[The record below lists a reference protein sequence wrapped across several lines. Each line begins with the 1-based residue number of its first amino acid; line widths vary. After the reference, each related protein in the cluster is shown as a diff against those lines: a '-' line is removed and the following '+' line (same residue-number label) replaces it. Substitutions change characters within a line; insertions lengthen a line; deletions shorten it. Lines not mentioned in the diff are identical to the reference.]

1 MIVLKGSIMLQE
13 AELLNR
19 LCRSTVYQDFQR
31 SFCEVTQFPLRLS
44 PPENPRLAGNDQV
57 DGQQFSS
64 ATDVPVRLGDKI
76 IGLLQLGRPALEAR
90 VEHFKTSGKPIRY
103 AREGDFDRIPN
114 AYIDSAGSRSRYG
127 SMVRLLELFANQ
139 LAFFANEILIQQAER
154 EPYRVRMARAYI
166 SNRQTED
173 FSLSDVAR
181 AVHVSPFYLCK
192 IFKKATG
199 LTFVEFRNRLRI
211 ESAMKLLANP
221 NQSVSVIAYS
231 VGFQSLTQFNRL
243 FRRIVGQSPT
253 TFRCSL
259 REVSIPP
266 KPNRNGAAVTV
277 DSELFPD
284 ESRGSGANARTIMP
298 RSLYSISSC
307 ADLPQS
313 FPHAGEADVGGRLLD
328 CLGADRK

>member
-1 MIVLKGSIMLQE
+1 MLQQ
-13 AELLNR
+13 AELVDR
-19 LCRSTVYQDFQR
+19 LCRSTVYQNFQR
-31 SFCEVTQFPLRLS
+31 SFCEVTQLPLRLS
-44 PPENPRLAGNDQV
+44 PPENRSLPGNDQV

-90 VEHFKTSGKPIRY
+90 VEHFKTSEKPIRD

-114 AYIDSAGSRSRYG
+114 AYIDSAGFSRSRYG

-181 AVHVSPFYLCK
+181 AIHVSPFYLCK

-221 NQSVSVIAYS
+221 NQSVSEIAYS

-259 REVSIPP
+259 REISSPP
-266 KPNRNGAAVTV
+266 KPNRNGVAVTV
-277 DSELFPD
+277 DSELSPD
-284 ESRGSGANARTIMP
+284 ESRGSGAIARTVMP
-298 RSLYSISSC
+298 RSLHSISSC

-313 FPHAGEADVGGRLLD
+313 FPHAGEADVEVVSLIALAQPGNESLTRH
-328 CLGADRK
+328 

>member
-1 MIVLKGSIMLQE
+1 MSRKECLMLQE
-13 AELLNR
+13 AELVDR

-44 PPENPRLAGNDQV
+44 SPENRSLAGNDQV

-90 VEHFKTSGKPIRY
+90 VEHFKASEQPIRDG
-103 AREGDFDRIPN
+103 REGDFDRIPN

-154 EPYRVRMARAYI
+154 EPDRVRMARAYI
-166 SNRQTED
+166 SSRQTEA

-181 AVHVSPFYLCK
+181 AIHVSPFYLCK

-221 NQSVSVIAYS
+221 NESVSEIAYS

-259 REVSIPP
+259 REACSP
-266 KPNRNGAAVTV
+266 PNRNGAAVAV
-277 DSELFPD
+277 DGELPHD
-284 ESRGSGANARTIMP
+284 ASRGSGTMARTVVP
-298 RSLYSISSC
+298 RSLYSISS
-307 ADLPQS
+307 P
-313 FPHAGEADVGGRLLD
+313 PPTYRGRSRMPAMPTPKVISLL
-328 CLGADRK
+328 R